1 MKEEDNFG
9 ESDLPLAV
17 TPRKKEIVL
26 LQMDGKLSREEFTKA
41 FNLAVDGAMQ
51 VYEIQKKALLEGST
65 EVEK

>member
-1 MKEEDNFG
+1 
-9 ESDLPLAV
+9 
-17 TPRKKEIVL
+17 
-26 LQMDGKLSREEFTKA
+26 MDGKLSREEFTKA